1 MKYIK
6 ISMLLSISMLFANSD
21 IYNLIEKTKAT
32 LEQNQEISK
41 DELYQA
47 AISAY
52 SIEEY
57 KDANSFL
64 RYLVRELDNEEYK
77 NDLNLW
83 VKRTKEIEILTGRY
97 LDDPGEKDNI
107 IFELEELRYSYDF
120 YRNCDLVEE
129 TIPDLLA
136 NENILEFEN
145 CAYIEYNIG
154 KIHYFEEDYSEA
166 LKYYNL
172 ASLLNPVN
180 RSYANSL
187 NSVVSKIIKDAD
199 EYCDFKDY
207 GTCIE
212 IYLSALENMGEN
224 NSNYQSLLYKISRA
238 YYYDKEEEQALKYL
252 KKRVDINIETLSLS
266 NIEDEYFDEKDFKAL
281 YLMGECYRK
290 LGDPDNAIKSYTC
303 ALNAKEDAKA
313 YYKRGTVYFSI
324 ENYDKAAFN
333 YEEAIYLKEN
343 YHQAYESL
351 GILFKSQNDDDSAI
365 ENFKLALEYDP
376 RNYGCWFRLSNAY
389 NDIGD
394 KYNDKTM
401 YQLAKECAEECL
413 MIKRSYLAAYFEIGR
428 AEYGLGRKF
437 AAITNFEKARNDS
450 QYRKIADS
458 EIKNIQKELSE

>member
-1 MKYIK
+1 MKNIK
-6 ISMLLSISMLFANSD
+6 ILILLYISTLFSSSD
-21 IYNLIEKTKAT
+21 IYDLIERTNVA
-32 LEQNQEISK
+32 LDNNQEISE
-41 DELYQA
+41 DQLYQA
-47 AISAY
+47 ATLAY

-57 KDANSFL
+57 NDAKDFL
-64 RYLVRELDNEEYK
+64 RYLVRELKNEEYG
-77 NDLNLW
+77 NELNLW
-83 VKRTKEIEILTGRY
+83 IKRTKEIDILTSRY
-97 LDDPGEKDNI
+97 LDDSGEKDNI

-120 YRNCDLVEE
+120 YGNCDLVEE

-145 CAYIEYNIG
+145 CAFIEYNIG
-154 KIHYFEEDYSEA
+154 KIFMKEEDYSEA

-172 ASLLNPVN
+172 ASLLNPDN

-207 GTCIE
+207 STCIE

-224 NSNYQSLLYKISRA
+224 NSNYRSLLYKISRA
-238 YYYDKEEEQALKYL
+238 YYYDKDEEQALKYL
-252 KKRVDINIETLSLS
+252 KKRVDINIETLLLS
-266 NIEDEYFDEKDFKAL
+266 NIEDEYFDEEDFKAL

-324 ENYDKAAFN
+324 EKYDKAAFN

-351 GILFKSQNDDDSAI
+351 GILFKSQKDDDSAI

-376 RNYGCWFRLSNAY
+376 RNYGCWFRLSKAY

-413 MIKRSYLAAYFEIGR
+413 LIKRSYLAAYFEIGR
-428 AEYGLGRKF
+428 AEYGLDRKF
-437 AAITNFEKARNDS
+437 AAITNYEKARNDS

-458 EIKNIQKELSE
+458 EIKDIQKELSE